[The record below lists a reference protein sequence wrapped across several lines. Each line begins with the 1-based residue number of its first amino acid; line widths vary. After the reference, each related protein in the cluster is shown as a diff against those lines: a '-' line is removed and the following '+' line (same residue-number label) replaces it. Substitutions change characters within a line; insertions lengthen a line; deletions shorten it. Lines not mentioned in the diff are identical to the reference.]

1 MQHQDNQTATAR
13 QAQMDDDEINLM
25 DLLLVIAKHNRFII
39 KLTLSV
45 ALLSVALTLI
55 MPNEYTAKVMIMP
68 PQQSQSSAASMLM
81 AQVGA
86 LGSLAGVDKSPSGLY
101 IAMLKSRSVADT
113 LIDRFNLRDVY
124 KTKTYVATR
133 KALENSVTMTAGK
146 EGMISIEFD
155 DKDPKRA
162 ADIANGYVE
171 GLDGLVRRIAVTEA
185 GRRRLF
191 FEGELKKTRD
201 KLDEAEL
208 AMKTL
213 QEKTGVISMEGQST
227 AILSA
232 ESSLRAQ
239 IAAKEIELSA
249 MRGFATKQNPD
260 VLRVE
265 QMLVSLRAQLAKLES
280 QGQTS
285 KSAMLTKNK
294 IPGMAIDYVHRMRDL
309 KYNESLL
316 TFVSQQLASARLDEA
331 KDAPVIQVVDK
342 ALVPEKKS
350 KPKRA
355 LIVILATLMALF
367 VGILVAFFKEASERA
382 SQDPAAAERMNL
394 LRRYLRRGA

>member
-1 MQHQDNQTATAR
+1 MQNQTNPTAA
-13 QAQMDDDEINLM
+13 QAPMDDEEINLM
-25 DLLLVIAKHNRFII
+25 DLLLVVAKHNRFII
-39 KLTLSV
+39 KLTATVAVLSV
-45 ALLSVALTLI
+45 VYALLQ
-55 MPNEYTAKVMIMP
+55 PNIYSAKVMIMP

-113 LIDRFNLRDVY
+113 LIERFKLKAVFKKD
-124 KTKTYVATR
+124 TYVATR
-133 KALENSVTMTAGK
+133 KALEGAVTMTAGK

-155 DKDPKRA
+155 DTDPKLA
-162 ADIANGYVE
+162 ADIANGYVDA
-171 GLDGLVRRIAVTEA
+171 LDGLVRRIAVTEA

-191 FEGELKKTRD
+191 FEGELKKTQD
-201 KLDEAEL
+201 KLDNAEL
-208 AMKTL
+208 AMKIL
-213 QEKTGVISMEGQST
+213 QEKTGVISIEGQSS

-232 ESSLRAQ
+232 EASLRAQ
-239 IAAKEIELSA
+239 IASKEIELSA
-249 MRGFATKQNPD
+249 MRGFATAQNPD
-260 VLRVE
+260 VRRTE
-265 QMLVSLRAQLAKLES
+265 QMLVSLRAQLAKLEH
-280 QGQTS
+280 QAQATAADMPS
-285 KSAMLTKNK
+285 KSK

-309 KYNESLL
+309 KYNETLFA
-316 TFVSQQLASARLDEA
+316 FVSQQLASAKLDEA

-355 LIVILATLMALF
+355 LIVILATMLAFF
-367 VGILVAFFKEASERA
+367 VGVLFAFFKEASERA
-382 SQDPAAAERMNL
+382 SLDPLAAERMSL

>member
-1 MQHQDNQTATAR
+1 MQHQDNQTATA

-25 DLLLVIAKHNRFII
+25 DLLLVVAKHNRFIL
-39 KLTLSV
+39 KLTGAV
-45 ALLSVALTLI
+45 ALLAVVIALL
-55 MPNEYTAKVMIMP
+55 MDNVYTAKVMIMP

-86 LGSLAGVDKSPSGLY
+86 LGGLAGVDKSPSGLY
-101 IAMLKSRSVADT
+101 IAMLKSRSVADI
-113 LIDRFNLRDVY
+113 LIDRFNLRTVY

-133 KALENSVTMTAGK
+133 KALESAVTMTAGK
-146 EGMISIEFD
+146 EGMITIEFD

-162 ADIANGYVE
+162 AAIANGYVE
-171 GLDGLVRRIAVTEA
+171 GLDSLVRRIAVTEA

-191 FEGELKKTRD
+191 FENELKKTQE
-201 KLDEAEL
+201 KLDNAEL
-208 AMKTL
+208 AMKSL
-213 QEKTGVISMEGQST
+213 QEKTGVISIEGQSSS
-227 AILSA
+227 ILAA
-232 ESSLRAQ
+232 EASLRAQ
-239 IAAKEIELSA
+239 VASKEIELAA

-260 VLRVE
+260 VRRAE
-265 QMLVSLRAQLAKLES
+265 QMLASLRAQLAKLEH
-280 QGQTS
+280 QGEGS
-285 KSAMLTKNK
+285 KTEMPAKNK

-355 LIVILATLMALF
+355 LIVILATLIALF
-367 VGILVAFFKEASERA
+367 VGVLFAFFKEASARA

-394 LRRYLRRGA
+394 LRRYIRSGA